1 MFRLTILVESTTR
14 PMKCPPSIRSFHLDR
29 LPHEMHLQNPNES
42 AASNLTSSCS
52 TVAHSSNILDLLS
65 LFFFQDAA
73 CCSAVNGLRIAWY
86 PCTSQLLPF
95 QVLTR
100 NRAVNMVQSSRLKTV
115 AAVQTLNRVIVPVFA
130 SLTTFPECVCVWN
143 VTLANSAFSWF
154 SHFFDF
160 SFSRCFGT
168 SCKCHPKERYQLS
181 RTCL

>member
-1 MFRLTILVESTTR
+1 
-14 PMKCPPSIRSFHLDR
+14 MKCPPSIRSFHLDR
-29 LPHEMHLQNPNES
+29 LPHETHLQNPNES
-42 AASNLTSSCS
+42 AASNLTSFWR

-65 LFFFQDAA
+65 FFFFQAAA
-73 CCSAVNGLRIAWY
+73 CCSAVNGLPIVWH
-86 PCTSQLLPF
+86 PCPCPSQLLTPQIF
-95 QVLTR
+95 AL
-100 NRAVNMVQSSRLKTV
+100 NRAVNMIQSPRLKTV
-115 AAVQTLNRVIVPVFA
+115 ATIQTLNLVIVCVFA
-130 SLTTFPECVCVWN
+130 SNTTFPQYVSVWN